1 MITRFGKIHERDGRT
16 DGRTLHDSNGRACIV
31 PLSADFC
38 IFFPDCHAWLD
49 SLDEFVSWHYCT
61 TLRLETV
68 HLWYNDSVNLGGG
81 VRGRGGRSCS
91 ET

>member
-38 IFFPDCHAWLD
+38 IFFPDCHGLTALM
-49 SLDEFVSWHYCT
+49 SLY
-61 TLRLETV
+61 
-68 HLWYNDSVNLGGG
+68 LGI
-81 VRGRGGRSCS
+81 
-91 ET
+91 TAQL